1 MAALVRV
8 GRRSLGEEDYRRLRA
23 MIERV
28 EEASL
33 P

>member
-1 MAALVRV
+1 VSRSV
-8 GRRSLGEEDYRRLRA
+8 RSLGEEDYRRLRA